1 MKSLILSRLWM
12 LIGIIILT
20 TGQAWAHTTGSTS
33 GSTTTQKVFTSIKE
47 LRDGA
52 NGKSLSDV
60 VIQFEATNP
69 ATVVAVMTKQD
80 PDIEDKKFINSFFI
94 VDNKSSDGYYYGLWV
109 SPNDIKDGYKLP
121 TDLAIGSKFTGAI
134 IGDYSEGTSGI
145 PYFGSIHKT
154 KNIDGTNYSTTFHID
169 NTGVASADGTKPADY
184 PFNEVKD
191 VYTIAN
197 NNPADGNTATA
208 SYGKYLN
215 TIIKVPGTIKKASD
229 NENNTEFYL
238 VQDEKTGTSKADMN
252 NRIYFNS
259 SQLEGI
265 NLDDYVGTSGTFEGI
280 LVKRNDSESKL
291 IVLKGDFFKV
301 NKIYLDEN
309 DAEGRVEYLA
319 SQGAFDGEVDVYVH
333 RTNLVNK
340 AGAWNTICLPFDLT
354 KEEFKN
360 AFGCEL
366 TALAKPTTT
375 SSETVQQWAGQVNEG
390 VLAFTK
396 LPDTGLTIKAG
407 VPYLMQASG
416 MQTACLTTIPGAENM
431 EPETLIGKESTYYT
445 HIGEKLI
452 SVVPPYEVKASYS
465 DNIVNGD
472 FYFRGLYG
480 RKKYTEDADGK
491 LTTTLI
497 ADNGSQKYQY
507 ISTAAGNYLKYLPS
521 GSSLQFNGMRAYF
534 YFPNWNAANNN
545 AAQAANN
552 NTNAKIHVAVM
563 AASTTGISNI
573 PAEEASKQA
582 EVYNLSGQR
591 VDASYKGIVV
601 RNGRKYLRK

>member
-1 MKSLILSRLWM
+1 MKRLNLSRLWM

-20 TGQAWAHTTGSTS
+20 TGQAWAQ
-33 GSTTTQKVFTSIKE
+33 TTQVFTSIKE
-47 LRDGA
+47 LRDA
-52 NGKSLSDV
+52 AVGKTLSDV
-60 VIQFEATNP
+60 VIKFDATNP
-69 ATVVAVMTKQD
+69 ATVVAVMTKHD
-80 PDIEDKKFINSFFI
+80 TDITDDEKFINSFFV
-94 VDNKSSDGYYYGLWV
+94 VDNSNYGLWV

-154 KNIDGTNYSTTFHID
+154 KNIDGTDYSTKFDIEHS
-169 NTGVASADGTKPADY
+169 GEASADGTKPAVY
-184 PFNEVKD
+184 PITSVTD
-191 VYTIAN
+191 VNTIAN
-197 NNPADGNTATA
+197 NNVKDITKS

-215 TIIKVPGTIKKASD
+215 TIIKVPGTIKKGTQG
-229 NENNTEFYL
+229 EYYL
-238 VQDEKTGTSKADMN
+238 VQTENTDWTDKK

-259 SQLEGI
+259 SQLDI

-280 LVKRNDSESKL
+280 LVKRNGTDSKL

-301 NKIYLDEN
+301 SKIYLDEN

-319 SQGAFDGEVDVYVH
+319 SQGALDGEVDVYVH
-333 RTNLVNK
+333 RTNLVNN

-354 KEEFKN
+354 KAQFKD

-366 TALAKPTTT
+366 TALAKPTTNDE
-375 SSETVQQWAGQVNEG
+375 SAQQWAGQVNEG

-396 LPDTGLTIKAG
+396 LADTDLTITAG

-416 MQTACLTTIPGAENM
+416 EQTCCTKTVRGSENM
-431 EPETLIGKESTYYT
+431 TPEELKTEDANYYASVGKKTIT
-445 HIGEKLI
+445 
-452 SVVPPYEVKASYS
+452 VNAPYEVMASYN

-480 RKKYTEDADGK
+480 RKKYTDGTDGK

-497 ADNGSQKYQY
+497 SDNGSQKYQY

-521 GSSLQFNGMRAYF
+521 GSTLQFNGMRAYF

-573 PAEEASKQA
+573 SAEEASKPA
-582 EVYNLSGQR
+582 EVYNLSGQC
-591 VDASYKGIVV
+591 VDCLLYTSDAADE
-601 RNGRKYLRK
+601 

>member
-1 MKSLILSRLWM
+1 MKRLILSRLWM
-12 LIGIIILT
+12 LIGIIIIT
-20 TGQAWAHTTGSTS
+20 TGQIVAQTPPTS
-33 GSTTTQKVFTSIKE
+33 QKVFTSIKE
-47 LRDGA
+47 LRDA
-52 NGKSLSDV
+52 AQTNSLKHDDV
-60 VIQFEATNP
+60 VVKFDDSNP
-69 ATVVAVMTKQD
+69 TTVVAVMKHAD
-80 PDIEDKKFINSFFI
+80 PDIKADKFVNSFFI
-94 VDNKSSDGYYYGLWV
+94 VNKGSDNNYYGLWV
-109 SPNDIKDGYKLP
+109 SPNGVYDKQLFSTWNLK
-121 TDLAIGSKFTGAI
+121 IGSKITGSI
-134 IGDYSEGTSGI
+134 IGDYRENESGM
-145 PYFGSIHKT
+145 PYFGSLVNSVKIGDVTYNTSLTVKR
-154 KNIDGTNYSTTFHID
+154 DGEANETTE
-169 NTGVASADGTKPADY
+169 ADY
-184 PFNEVKD
+184 PYTVVTD
-191 VYTIAN
+191 VNTIAKN
-197 NNPADGNTATA
+197 NAGGNTATA
-208 SYGKYLN
+208 SYGPYLN
-215 TIIKVPGTIKKASD
+215 TIIRVPGTIKKGT
-229 NENNTEFYL
+229 NNEFYL
-238 VQDEKTGTSKADMN
+238 VQNETTKTDNES

-259 SQLEGI
+259 SQLDGI

-280 LVKRNDSESKL
+280 LVKRNQSESKL

-309 DAEGRVEYLA
+309 DAEGRVEYLVQ
-319 SQGAFDGEVDVYVH
+319 QGALQDNVDVYVH
-333 RTNLVNK
+333 RTNLVNN

-354 KEEFKN
+354 KEDFKT

-375 SSETVQQWAGQVNEG
+375 SSETAQQWVGQVNNG

-396 LPDTGLTIKAG
+396 LPDTGLTIKSG

-431 EPETLIGKESTYYT
+431 EPEALMSKESTYYA

-452 SVVPPYEVKASYS
+452 SVVPPYEVKASYN

-480 RKKYTEDADGK
+480 RKKYIDGSA
-491 LTTTLI
+491 TTLI
-497 ADNGSQKYQY
+497 SDNGSQKYQY

-521 GSSLQFNGMRAYF
+521 GSTLQFNGMRAYF

-545 AAQAANN
+545 AAQPASNGA
-552 NTNAKIHVAVM
+552 NAKIHVAVM

-573 PAEEASKQA
+573 SSEEASKQA

>member
-20 TGQAWAHTTGSTS
+20 TGQAWAQTTGSTS
-33 GSTTTQKVFTSIKE
+33 GSTTTQKVFSSIKE

-69 ATVVAVMTKQD
+69 ATVVAVMIKHDT
-80 PDIEDKKFINSFFI
+80 DITDDDKFLNSFFI
-94 VDNKSSDGYYYGLWV
+94 VNKGSNDNYYGLWV

-121 TDLAIGSKFTGAI
+121 TNLAIGSKFTGAI
-134 IGDYSEGTSGI
+134 IGDYSEGTSKI

-154 KNIDGTNYSTTFHID
+154 KDIGGMNYSTTFDID

-184 PFNEVKD
+184 PFTEVKD

-197 NNPADGNTATA
+197 NSAGGNTATA
-208 SYGKYLN
+208 SYGPYLN
-215 TIIKVPGTIKKASD
+215 TIIQVPGTIKKGT
-229 NENNTEFYL
+229 NNEFYL
-238 VQDEKTGTSKADMN
+238 VQNETTKTTDES

-265 NLDDYVGTSGTFEGI
+265 NLEDYVGTSGTFEGI
-280 LVKRNDSESKL
+280 LVKRNKSESKL

-309 DAEGRVEYLA
+309 DAEGRVEYLVQ
-319 SQGAFDGEVDVYVH
+319 QGALQDKVDVYVH
-333 RTNLVNK
+333 RTKLVNN

-354 KEEFKN
+354 KEEFKT

-375 SSETVQQWAGQVNEG
+375 SSETVHQWAGQVSDKG

-396 LPDTGLTIKAG
+396 LPDTDLTIKAG

-416 MQTACLTTIPGAENM
+416 TQTACLKTIQGSENM
-431 EPETLIGKESTYYT
+431 EPETLMGQESTYYA

-452 SVVPPYEVKASYS
+452 SVVPPYEVKASYN

-472 FYFRGLYG
+472 FYYRGLYG
-480 RKKYTEDADGK
+480 RKKYIDGSA
-491 LTTTLI
+491 TTLI

-521 GSSLQFNGMRAYF
+521 GSPLQFNGMRAYF

-545 AAQAANN
+545 AAQAASKNN

>member
-20 TGQAWAHTTGSTS
+20 TGQAWAQTA
-33 GSTTTQKVFTSIKE
+33 TTQKVFTSIE
-47 LRDGA
+47 QIRDVA
-52 NGKSLSDV
+52 QSNNQKHQDV
-60 VIQFEATNP
+60 VIQFDATNP
-69 ATVVAVMTKQD
+69 AIVVAVMKHAD
-80 PDIEDKKFINSFFI
+80 PDIKDEKFINSFFI
-94 VDNKSSDGYYYGLWV
+94 VDNSNYGLWV
-109 SPNDIKDGYKLP
+109 SPYNIDKGFSLP
-121 TDLAIGSKFTGAI
+121 SDLAVGSKITGSI
-134 IGDYSEGTSGI
+134 IGDYNEGESGMV
-145 PYFGSIHKT
+145 YFGAIHKT
-154 KNIDGTNYSTTFHID
+154 KDIDGTTYKTSLTVDHS
-169 NTGVASADGTKPADY
+169 GEASADGTKPAVY
-184 PFNEVKD
+184 PFTEVKD

-197 NNPADGNTATA
+197 NNPTDGNTATA

-229 NENNTEFYL
+229 KNNNTEFYL
-238 VQDEKTGTSKADMN
+238 VQDENTGTSEADMN
-252 NRIYFNS
+252 KRIYFNS
-259 SQLEGI
+259 SQLDGI

-280 LVKRNDSESKL
+280 LVKRNKSESKL

-309 DAEGRVEYLA
+309 DEESRVQYLVQ
-319 SQGAFDGEVDVYVH
+319 QGALQDKVDVYVH
-333 RTNLVNK
+333 RTKLVNTD
-340 AGAWNTICLPFDLT
+340 AWNTICLPFDLT
-354 KEEFKN
+354 KGEFKT

-366 TALAKPTTT
+366 TALAKPAT
-375 SSETVQQWAGQVNEG
+375 SDETDHQWAGQVNDKG

-396 LPDTGLTIKAG
+396 LPDTELTIKAG

-416 MQTACLTTIPGAENM
+416 TQTACLKTIPGAENM
-431 EPETLIGKESTYYT
+431 EPETLMKQESTYYA

-472 FYFRGLYG
+472 FFFRGLYG

-497 ADNGSQKYQY
+497 SDNGSQKYQY

-521 GSSLQFNGMRAYF
+521 GSTLQFNGMRAYF
-534 YFPNWNAANNN
+534 YFPNWNAEYNNK
-545 AAQAANN
+545 AQPASKNN

-573 PAEEASKQA
+573 SAEEASKQA

>member
-12 LIGIIILT
+12 LISIIILT
-20 TGQAWAHTTGSTS
+20 TGQAWAETA
-33 GSTTTQKVFTSIKE
+33 TTTKVFTSIKE
-47 LRDGA
+47 LRDA
-52 NGKSLSDV
+52 AQTNSLKHDDV
-60 VIQFEATNP
+60 VVKFDDSNP
-69 ATVVAVMTKQD
+69 TTVVAVMKHAD
-80 PDIEDKKFINSFFI
+80 PDIKADKFVNSFFI
-94 VDNKSSDGYYYGLWV
+94 VNKGSDNNYYGLWV
-109 SPNDIKDGYKLP
+109 SPNGVYDKQLFSTWNLK
-121 TDLAIGSKFTGAI
+121 IGSKITGSI
-134 IGDYSEGTSGI
+134 IGDYRENESGM
-145 PYFGSIHKT
+145 PYFGSLVNSVKIGDVTYNTSLTVKR
-154 KNIDGTNYSTTFHID
+154 DGEANETTE
-169 NTGVASADGTKPADY
+169 ADY
-184 PFNEVKD
+184 PYTVVTD
-191 VYTIAN
+191 VNTIAKN
-197 NNPADGNTATA
+197 NAGGNTATA
-208 SYGKYLN
+208 SYGPYLN
-215 TIIKVPGTIKKASD
+215 TIIRVPGTIKKGT
-229 NENNTEFYL
+229 NNEFYL
-238 VQDEKTGTSKADMN
+238 VQNETTKTDNES

-259 SQLEGI
+259 SQLDCI

-280 LVKRNDSESKL
+280 LVKRNQSESKL

-319 SQGAFDGEVDVYVH
+319 SQGAFDDEVDVYVH
-333 RTNLVNK
+333 RTKLVNTD
-340 AGAWNTICLPFDLT
+340 AWNTICLPFDLT
-354 KEEFKN
+354 KEEFKA

-366 TALAKPTTT
+366 IALAKPAT
-375 SSETVQQWAGQVNEG
+375 SDETVHQWAGQVSDKG

-396 LPDTGLTIKAG
+396 LPDTDLTIKAG

-416 MQTACLTTIPGAENM
+416 TQTYCLTTIQGAENM
-431 EPETLIGKESTYYT
+431 EPETLMGQESTYYA

-452 SVVPPYEVKASYS
+452 SVVPPYEVKASYN

-480 RKKYTEDADGK
+480 RKKYTDGTDGK

-497 ADNGSQKYQY
+497 SDNGSQKYQY

-521 GSSLQFNGMRAYF
+521 GSTLQFNGMRAYF

-545 AAQAANN
+545 AAQPASNG
-552 NTNAKIHVAVM
+552 TNAKIHVAVM
-563 AASTTGISNI
+563 AASTTSISNI
-573 PAEEASKQA
+573 SAEEASKQA

>member
-20 TGQAWAHTTGSTS
+20 TGQAWAQTT
-33 GSTTTQKVFTSIKE
+33 GSTTTQKVFTSIE
-47 LRDGA
+47 QIRDVA
-52 NGKSLSDV
+52 QSNNQKHQDV
-60 VIQFEATNP
+60 VIQFDATNP
-69 ATVVAVMTKQD
+69 AIVVAVMKHAD
-80 PDIEDKKFINSFFI
+80 PDIKDEKFINSFFI
-94 VDNKSSDGYYYGLWV
+94 VDNSKYGLWV
-109 SPNDIKDGYKLP
+109 SPYNIDKGFSLP
-121 TDLAIGSKFTGAI
+121 SDLAVGSKITGSI
-134 IGDYSEGTSGI
+134 IGDYNEGESGMV
-145 PYFGSIHKT
+145 YFGAIHKT
-154 KNIDGTNYSTTFHID
+154 KDIDGTTYKTSLTVDHS
-169 NTGVASADGTKPADY
+169 GEASADGTKPADY
-184 PFNEVKD
+184 PFTEVKD

-197 NNPADGNTATA
+197 NNPDDGNTATA

-229 NENNTEFYL
+229 KNNNTEFYL
-238 VQDEKTGTSKADMN
+238 VQDENTGTSEADMN
-252 NRIYFNS
+252 KRIYFNS
-259 SQLEGI
+259 SQLDGI

-280 LVKRNDSESKL
+280 LVKRNKSESKL

-309 DAEGRVEYLA
+309 DAEGRVEYLVQ
-319 SQGAFDGEVDVYVH
+319 QGALQDNVDVYVH
-333 RTNLVNK
+333 RTNLVNN

-354 KEEFKN
+354 KEDFKT

-375 SSETVQQWAGQVNEG
+375 SSETAQQWVGQVNNG

-396 LPDTGLTIKAG
+396 LPDTDLTIKAG

-416 MQTACLTTIPGAENM
+416 MQTACLTTIQGSENM
-431 EPETLIGKESTYYT
+431 EPETLMSKESTYYA

-452 SVVPPYEVKASYS
+452 SVVPPYEVKASYN

-480 RKKYTEDADGK
+480 RKKYIDGSA
-491 LTTTLI
+491 TTLI
-497 ADNGSQKYQY
+497 SDNGSQKYQY

-521 GSSLQFNGMRAYF
+521 GSTLQFNGMRAYF
-534 YFPNWNAANNN
+534 YFPNWNKDQNN
-545 AAQAANN
+545 AAQTASN

>member
-1 MKSLILSRLWM
+1 M
-12 LIGIIILT
+12 LISIIILT
-20 TGQAWAHTTGSTS
+20 TGQAWAQKA
-33 GSTTTQKVFTSIKE
+33 TTTKVFTSIKD

-52 NGKSLSDV
+52 NGKTLSDV

-69 ATVVAVMTKQD
+69 ATVVAVMTKHD
-80 PDIEDKKFINSFFI
+80 PDIDDKKFINSFFI

-109 SPNDIKDGYKLP
+109 SPNDIKNGYKLP

-145 PYFGSIHKT
+145 PYFGSIHGT
-154 KNIDGTNYSTTFHID
+154 KNIDGTNYSTTFDID
-169 NTGVASADGTKPADY
+169 HSGEASADGTKPASY
-184 PFNEVKD
+184 PVTPVD
-191 VYTIAN
+191 VNTIA
-197 NNPADGNTATA
+197 A
-208 SYGKYLN
+208 SYGPYLN
-215 TIIKVPGTIKKASD
+215 TIIQVPGTIKKGTQG
-229 NENNTEFYL
+229 EYYL
-238 VQDEKTGTSKADMN
+238 VKDETTDWQDTT

-259 SQLEGI
+259 SQLDI
-265 NLDDYVGTSGTFEGI
+265 NLDDYVGTSGIFEGI
-280 LVKRNDSESKL
+280 LIKRTDSGSKL

-309 DAEGRVEYLA
+309 DAEGRVEYLVQ
-319 SQGAFDGEVDVYVH
+319 QGALKDKVDVYVH

-354 KEEFKN
+354 KDEFQT
-360 AFGCEL
+360 AFGCTL

-375 SSETVQQWAGQVNEG
+375 SSETAQQWAGKVNDKG

-396 LPDTGLTIKAG
+396 LVDTKLTIKAG

-416 MQTACLTTIPGAENM
+416 TQTACLKTIPGAENM
-431 EPETLIGKESTYYT
+431 EPETLKKQESTYYA

-452 SVVPPYEVKASYS
+452 SVVPPYEVKASYN

-480 RKKYTEDADGK
+480 RKKYTDGTDGK
-491 LTTTLI
+491 LTTTPI
-497 ADNGSQKYQY
+497 SDNGSQKYQY

-521 GSSLQFNGMRAYF
+521 GSTLQFNGMRAYF
-534 YFPNWNAANNN
+534 YFPNWNAENNN
-545 AAQAANN
+545 KAQAASQNN
-552 NTNAKIHVAVM
+552 NTNAKIHVGVM

-573 PAEEASKQA
+573 SAEEASKQA
-582 EVYNLSGQR
+582 EVYNLSGQC

>member
-1 MKSLILSRLWM
+1 MKRLILSRLWM
-12 LIGIIILT
+12 LISIIILT

-47 LRDGA
+47 LRDA
-52 NGKSLSDV
+52 AQTNGLKHDDV
-60 VIQFEATNP
+60 VVKFDDSNP
-69 ATVVAVMTKQD
+69 TTVVAVMKHAD
-80 PDIEDKKFINSFFI
+80 PDIKDDKFVNSFFI
-94 VDNKSSDGYYYGLWV
+94 VNKGSDNNDYGLWV
-109 SPNDIKDGYKLP
+109 SPNGVYDEQLFSTWNLK
-121 TDLAIGSKFTGAI
+121 IGSQITGYI
-134 IGDYSEGTSGI
+134 IGDYRENESGM
-145 PYFGSIHKT
+145 PYFGSLVNSVKIGDVT
-154 KNIDGTNYSTTFHID
+154 YNTSLTVNRKNEANETTEAVYPYTEVAD
-169 NTGVASADGTKPADY
+169 VNTVSS
-184 PFNEVKD
+184 
-191 VYTIAN
+191 
-197 NNPADGNTATA
+197 

-215 TIIKVPGTIKKASD
+215 TIIKVPGTIKKGT
-229 NENNTEFYL
+229 NNEFYL
-238 VQDEKTGTSKADMN
+238 VKNETTKTTDES

-280 LVKRNDSESKL
+280 LVKRKKSESKL

-354 KEEFKN
+354 KEEFNN

-416 MQTACLTTIPGAENM
+416 TQKYCLATIQGAESM
-431 EPETLIGKESTYYT
+431 EPETLIGKESTYYA

-452 SVVPPYEVKASYS
+452 TVVPPYEVKASYS

-491 LTTTLI
+491 LTTTPI
-497 ADNGSQKYQY
+497 SDNGSQKYQY

-521 GSSLQFNGMRAYF
+521 GSTLQFNGMRAYF
-534 YFPNWNAANNN
+534 YFPNWNAENNN
-545 AAQAANN
+545 AAQAASNG
-552 NTNAKIHVAVM
+552 TNAKIHVAVM

-573 PAEEASKQA
+573 SAEEASKQA

>member
-1 MKSLILSRLWM
+1 M

-47 LRDGA
+47 LRDA
-52 NGKSLSDV
+52 AQTNGLKHDDV
-60 VIQFEATNP
+60 VVKFDDSNP
-69 ATVVAVMTKQD
+69 TTVVAVMKHAD
-80 PDIEDKKFINSFFI
+80 PDIKDDKFVNSFFI
-94 VDNKSSDGYYYGLWV
+94 VNKGSDNNDYGLWV
-109 SPNDIKDGYKLP
+109 SPNGVYDEQLFSTWNLK
-121 TDLAIGSKFTGAI
+121 IGSQITGYI
-134 IGDYSEGTSGI
+134 IGDYRENESGM
-145 PYFGSIHKT
+145 PYFGSLVNSVKIGDVT
-154 KNIDGTNYSTTFHID
+154 YNTSLTVNRKNEANETTEAVYPYTEVAD
-169 NTGVASADGTKPADY
+169 VNTVSS
-184 PFNEVKD
+184 
-191 VYTIAN
+191 
-197 NNPADGNTATA
+197 

-215 TIIKVPGTIKKASD
+215 TIIKVPGTIKKGT
-229 NENNTEFYL
+229 NNEFYL
-238 VQDEKTGTSKADMN
+238 VKNETTKTTDES

-280 LVKRNDSESKL
+280 LVKRKKSESKL

-354 KEEFKN
+354 KEEFNN

-396 LPDTGLTIKAG
+396 LPNTELTIKAG

-416 MQTACLTTIPGAENM
+416 TQTACLTTIQGSENM
-431 EPETLIGKESTYYT
+431 EPETLMGQESTYYA

-521 GSSLQFNGMRAYF
+521 GSPLQFNGMRAYF

-545 AAQAANN
+545 AAQAASKNN

-573 PAEEASKQA
+573 SAAEASKQA

>member
-1 MKSLILSRLWM
+1 MKRLILSRLWM

-20 TGQAWAHTTGSTS
+20 TGQAWAQ
-33 GSTTTQKVFTSIKE
+33 TTQVFTSIKE
-47 LRDGA
+47 LRDA
-52 NGKSLSDV
+52 AAGKTLSDV
-60 VIQFEATNP
+60 VIKFDATNP
-69 ATVVAVMTKQD
+69 ATVVAVMTKHD
-80 PDIEDKKFINSFFI
+80 TDITDDEKFINSFFV
-94 VDNKSSDGYYYGLWV
+94 VDNSNYGLWV

-154 KNIDGTNYSTTFHID
+154 KNIDGTDYSTKFDIEHS
-169 NTGVASADGTKPADY
+169 GEASADGTKPAVY
-184 PFNEVKD
+184 PITSVTD
-191 VYTIAN
+191 VNTIAN
-197 NNPADGNTATA
+197 NNVKDITKS

-215 TIIKVPGTIKKASD
+215 TIIKVPGTIKKGTQG
-229 NENNTEFYL
+229 EYYL
-238 VQDEKTGTSKADMN
+238 VQTENTYWTDKK

-259 SQLEGI
+259 SQLDI

-280 LVKRNDSESKL
+280 LVKRNGTDSKL

-301 NKIYLDEN
+301 SKIYLDEN
-309 DAEGRVEYLA
+309 DEEGRVEYLA
-319 SQGAFDGEVDVYVH
+319 SQGAFQDKVDVYVH

-340 AGAWNTICLPFDLT
+340 VGAWNTICLPFDLT
-354 KEEFKN
+354 KAQFKD

-366 TALAKPTTT
+366 TALAKPTTNDE
-375 SSETVQQWAGQVNEG
+375 SAQQWAGQVNEG

-396 LPDTGLTIKAG
+396 LADTDLTITAG

-416 MQTACLTTIPGAENM
+416 EQTCCTKTVRGSENM
-431 EPETLIGKESTYYT
+431 TPEELKTEDANYYASVGKKTIT
-445 HIGEKLI
+445 
-452 SVVPPYEVKASYS
+452 VNAPYEVKASYS
-465 DNIVNGD
+465 DNIVNGE

-491 LTTTLI
+491 LTTTSI

-521 GSSLQFNGMRAYF
+521 GSPLQFNGMRAYF

-545 AAQAANN
+545 AAQPASNG
-552 NTNAKIHVAVM
+552 TNAKIHVAVM

-573 PAEEASKQA
+573 SAEEASKQA

>member
-20 TGQAWAHTTGSTS
+20 TGQAWAQTA
-33 GSTTTQKVFTSIKE
+33 TTQKVFTSIKE
-47 LRDGA
+47 LRDA
-52 NGKSLSDV
+52 AQTNGLKHDDV
-60 VIQFEATNP
+60 VVKFDDSNP
-69 ATVVAVMTKQD
+69 TTVVAVMKHAD
-80 PDIEDKKFINSFFI
+80 PDIKADKFVNSFFI
-94 VDNKSSDGYYYGLWV
+94 VNKGSDNNYYGLWV
-109 SPNDIKDGYKLP
+109 SPNGVYDKQLFSTWNLK
-121 TDLAIGSKFTGAI
+121 IGSKITGSI
-134 IGDYSEGTSGI
+134 IGDYRENESGM
-145 PYFGSIHKT
+145 PYFGSLVNSVKIGDVT
-154 KNIDGTNYSTTFHID
+154 YNTSLTVNRDDEANETTEA
-169 NTGVASADGTKPADY
+169 VY
-184 PFNEVKD
+184 PYTVVKD
-191 VYTIAN
+191 V
-197 NNPADGNTATA
+197 NTVSS
-208 SYGKYLN
+208 SYGPYLN
-215 TIIKVPGTIKKASD
+215 TIIRVPGTIKKGT
-229 NENNTEFYL
+229 NNEFYL
-238 VQDEKTGTSKADMN
+238 VQNETTKTTDES

-259 SQLEGI
+259 SQLDGI

-280 LVKRNDSESKL
+280 LVKRIDSESKL

-309 DAEGRVEYLA
+309 DAEGRVEYLVQ
-319 SQGAFDGEVDVYVH
+319 QGALDGEVDVYVH
-333 RTNLVNK
+333 RTKLVNN

-354 KEEFKN
+354 KEEFKT

-366 TALAKPTTT
+366 TALAKPAT
-375 SSETVQQWAGQVNEG
+375 SDETAQQWAGQVSDKG

-396 LPDTGLTIKAG
+396 LPDTELAIKAG

-416 MQTACLTTIPGAENM
+416 TQTACLTTIQGSENM
-431 EPETLIGKESTYYT
+431 EPETLMGQESTYYA

-452 SVVPPYEVKASYS
+452 TVVPPYEVKASYS

-497 ADNGSQKYQY
+497 SDNGSQKYQY
-507 ISTAAGNYLKYLPS
+507 ISTAAGSYLKYLPS
-521 GSSLQFNGMRAYF
+521 GSTLQFNGMRAYF

-545 AAQAANN
+545 AAQPASNG
-552 NTNAKIHVAVM
+552 TNAKIHVAVM

-573 PAEEASKQA
+573 SAEEAFKQA
-582 EVYNLSGQR
+582 GVYNLSGQR

>member
-12 LIGIIILT
+12 LISIIILT
-20 TGQAWAHTTGSTS
+20 TGQAWALTT

-52 NGKSLSDV
+52 QTISGKTLADV
-60 VIQFEATNP
+60 VIQFNE
-69 ATVVAVMTKQD
+69 ATVVAVMKNGDEKIKPTK
-80 PDIEDKKFINSFFI
+80 FVNSFFV
-94 VDNKSSDGYYYGLWV
+94 VDNSNYGLWI
-109 SPNDIKDGYKLP
+109 SPNDEKGKNLFP
-121 TDLAIGSKFTGAI
+121 EWNLAIGSKITGSI
-134 IGDYSEGTSGI
+134 IGDYNAGEKGM
-145 PYFGSIHKT
+145 PYFGSLL
-154 KNIDGTNYSTTFHID
+154 NSVAIDGTSYQTTLTINRD
-169 NTGVASADGTKPADY
+169 GEASGTKKAVY
-184 PFNEVKD
+184 PCTKVDD
-191 VYTIAN
+191 VNTIAKN
-197 NNPADGNTATA
+197 NDADGNTVNA
-208 SYGKYLN
+208 SYGPYLN
-215 TIIKVPGTIKKASD
+215 TIIQVPGTIKKGTQC
-229 NENNTEFYL
+229 EYYL
-238 VQDEKTGTSKADMN
+238 VQDENTGTGTDYKDK
-252 NRIYFNS
+252 RIYFS
-259 SQLEGI
+259 CSQLPNI
-265 NLDDYVGTSGTFEGI
+265 NIDDYVGTSGTFEGI
-280 LVKRNDSESKL
+280 LIKRNDSESKL

-309 DAEGRVEYLA
+309 DAEGRVEYLVQ
-319 SQGAFDGEVDVYVH
+319 QGALKDKVDVYVH

-354 KEEFKN
+354 KDEFQT
-360 AFGCEL
+360 AFGCTL

-375 SSETVQQWAGQVNEG
+375 SSETAQQWAGQVNDKG

-396 LPDTGLTIKAG
+396 LADTKLTIKAG

-416 MQTACLTTIPGAENM
+416 TQTYCLTTIQGAENM
-431 EPETLIGKESTYYT
+431 EPETLMKQESTYYA

-452 SVVPPYEVKASYS
+452 SVVPPYEVKASYN

-480 RKKYTEDADGK
+480 RKKYTDGTDGK
-491 LTTTLI
+491 LTTTPI
-497 ADNGSQKYQY
+497 SDNGSQKYQY

-521 GSSLQFNGMRAYF
+521 GSELQFNGMRAYF
-534 YFPNWNAANNN
+534 YFPNWNAENNN
-545 AAQAANN
+545 KAQAASKNN

-573 PAEEASKQA
+573 SAEKASKQA

>member
-1 MKSLILSRLWM
+1 MKRLILSRLWM
-12 LIGIIILT
+12 LISIIILT
-20 TGQAWAHTTGSTS
+20 TGQIVAQPPPTS
-33 GSTTTQKVFTSIKE
+33 QKVFTSIKE
-47 LRDGA
+47 LRDA
-52 NGKSLSDV
+52 AQTNSLKHDDV
-60 VIQFEATNP
+60 VVKFDDSNP
-69 ATVVAVMTKQD
+69 TTVVAVMKHAD
-80 PDIEDKKFINSFFI
+80 PDIKADKFVNSFFI
-94 VDNKSSDGYYYGLWV
+94 VNKGSDNNYYGLWV
-109 SPNDIKDGYKLP
+109 SPNGVYDKQLFSTWNLK
-121 TDLAIGSKFTGAI
+121 IGSKITGSI
-134 IGDYSEGTSGI
+134 IGDYRENESGM
-145 PYFGSIHKT
+145 PYFGSLVNSVKIGDVTYNTSLTVKR
-154 KNIDGTNYSTTFHID
+154 DGEANETTE
-169 NTGVASADGTKPADY
+169 ADY
-184 PFNEVKD
+184 PYTVVTD
-191 VYTIAN
+191 VNTIAKN
-197 NNPADGNTATA
+197 NAGGNTATA
-208 SYGKYLN
+208 SYGPYLN
-215 TIIKVPGTIKKASD
+215 TIIRVPGTIKKGT
-229 NENNTEFYL
+229 NNEFYL
-238 VQDEKTGTSKADMN
+238 VQNETTKTDNES

-259 SQLEGI
+259 SQLDGI

-280 LVKRNDSESKL
+280 LVKRNQSESKL

-319 SQGAFDGEVDVYVH
+319 SQGAFDDEVDVYVH
-333 RTNLVNK
+333 RTKLVNTD
-340 AGAWNTICLPFDLT
+340 AWNTICLPFDLT
-354 KEEFKN
+354 KEEFKA

-366 TALAKPTTT
+366 IALAKPAT
-375 SSETVQQWAGQVNEG
+375 SDETVHQWAGQVSDKG

-396 LPDTGLTIKAG
+396 LPDTDLTIKAG

-416 MQTACLTTIPGAENM
+416 TQTYCLTTIQGAENM
-431 EPETLIGKESTYYT
+431 EPETLMGQESTYYA

-452 SVVPPYEVKASYS
+452 SVVPPYEVKASYN

-480 RKKYTEDADGK
+480 RKKYTDGTDGK

-497 ADNGSQKYQY
+497 SDNGSQKYQY

-521 GSSLQFNGMRAYF
+521 GSTLQFNGMRAYF

-545 AAQAANN
+545 AAQPASNG
-552 NTNAKIHVAVM
+552 TNAKIHVAVM

-573 PAEEASKQA
+573 SAEEASKQA

>member
-12 LIGIIILT
+12 LIGFIILT
-20 TGQAWAHTTGSTS
+20 TGQAWAQTAGP
-33 GSTTTQKVFTSIKE
+33 TTTQKVFNSIQE
-47 LRDGA
+47 LRDVA
-52 NGKSLSDV
+52 QSNNQKHDDV
-60 VIQFEATNP
+60 VIRFDATNP
-69 ATVVAVMTKQD
+69 ATVVAVMKHAD
-80 PDIEDKKFINSFFI
+80 KDIKGEKFINSFFI
-94 VDNKSSDGYYYGLWV
+94 VDNSNYGLWV
-109 SPNDIKDGYKLP
+109 SPYNIDKVSLLP
-121 TDLAIGSKFTGAI
+121 SDLAVGSKITGSIVGDYNEGESGMVYFGAI
-134 IGDYSEGTSGI
+134 HE
-145 PYFGSIHKT
+145 K
-154 KNIDGTNYSTTFHID
+154 KEIDGTTYTTSLIVYHS
-169 NTGVASADGTKPADY
+169 GEASADGKKPAVY
-184 PFNEVKD
+184 PITEVKD
-191 VYTIAN
+191 VNTIAN
-197 NNPADGNTATA
+197 NNSSKGDIVAS

-215 TIIKVPGTIKKASD
+215 TIIKVPGTIKKSG
-229 NENNTEFYL
+229 NEYYL
-238 VQDEKTGTSKADMN
+238 VQNEQTKTSDEK

-280 LVKRNDSESKL
+280 LVKRNNSESKL

-309 DAEGRVEYLA
+309 DAEGRVEYLVQ
-319 SQGAFDGEVDVYVH
+319 QGALQDKVDVYVH

-354 KEEFKN
+354 KDEFYK

-366 TALAKPTTT
+366 IALAKPTTT
-375 SSETVQQWAGQVNEG
+375 NEETVRQWAGQVSDKG

-396 LPDTGLTIKAG
+396 LPDTELTIKAG
-407 VPYLMQASG
+407 VPYLMKASG
-416 MQTACLTTIPGAENM
+416 KQTACLTTIPGAENM
-431 EPETLIGKESTYYT
+431 EPETLKEQVSTYYA

-452 SVVPPYEVKASYS
+452 TVVPPYEVKASYN
-465 DNIVNGD
+465 DNIVNGV

-480 RKKYTEDADGK
+480 RKKYTEGVDGK
-491 LTTTLI
+491 LTTTHI
-497 ADNGSQKYQY
+497 SDNGSQKYQY

-521 GSSLQFNGMRAYF
+521 GSTLQFNGMRAYF
-534 YFPNWNAANNN
+534 YFPNWIAENNN
-545 AAQAANN
+545 AAQAASKNN

-573 PAEEASKQA
+573 SAEEASKQA

>member
-1 MKSLILSRLWM
+1 MKRLILSRLWM

-20 TGQAWAHTTGSTS
+20 TGQAWAQTA
-33 GSTTTQKVFTSIKE
+33 TTQKVFTSIKE

-52 NGKSLSDV
+52 NGNSLSDV
-60 VIQFEATNP
+60 VIKFEATNP
-69 ATVVAVMTKQD
+69 ATVVAVMTKHD

-154 KNIDGTNYSTTFHID
+154 KNVDGTNYSTTFHID
-169 NTGVASADGTKPADY
+169 NPGVASADGTKPADY

-229 NENNTEFYL
+229 NKNNTEFYL

-366 TALAKPTTT
+366 TALAKPAT
-375 SSETVQQWAGQVNEG
+375 SDETVHQWTGQVSDKG

-396 LPDTGLTIKAG
+396 LPDTDLTIKAG

-416 MQTACLTTIPGAENM
+416 MQTACLTTIQGSENM
-431 EPETLIGKESTYYT
+431 EPETLMKQELTYYA
-445 HIGEKLI
+445 
-452 SVVPPYEVKASYS
+452 SVGKKTITVKSPYEVKASYN

-472 FYFRGLYG
+472 FYYRGLYG

-507 ISTAAGNYLKYLPS
+507 ISTAAGNYLKYLPKNS
-521 GSSLQFNGMRAYF
+521 TLQFNGMRAYF

-545 AAQAANN
+545 AAQAASKNN

-573 PAEEASKQA
+573 SAEEASKPA

>member
-1 MKSLILSRLWM
+1 MKRLILSRLWM

-47 LRDGA
+47 LRDA
-52 NGKSLSDV
+52 AQTNGLKHDDV
-60 VIQFEATNP
+60 VVKFDDSNP
-69 ATVVAVMTKQD
+69 TTVVAVMKHAD
-80 PDIEDKKFINSFFI
+80 PDIKDDKFVNSFFI
-94 VDNKSSDGYYYGLWV
+94 VNKGSDNNFYGLWV
-109 SPNDIKDGYKLP
+109 SPNGVYDKQLFSTWNLK
-121 TDLAIGSKFTGAI
+121 IGSKITGSI
-134 IGDYSEGTSGI
+134 IGDYRENESGM
-145 PYFGSIHKT
+145 PYFGSLVNSVKIGDVT
-154 KNIDGTNYSTTFHID
+154 YNTSLTVNRDDEANETTEA
-169 NTGVASADGTKPADY
+169 VY
-184 PFNEVKD
+184 PYTVVKD
-191 VYTIAN
+191 V
-197 NNPADGNTATA
+197 NTVSS
-208 SYGKYLN
+208 SYGPYLN
-215 TIIKVPGTIKKASD
+215 TIIRVPGTIKKGT
-229 NENNTEFYL
+229 NNEFYL
-238 VQDEKTGTSKADMN
+238 VQKETTSTTDSQ

-259 SQLEGI
+259 SQLDGI

-280 LVKRNDSESKL
+280 LVKRKDSESKL

-309 DAEGRVEYLA
+309 DAEGRVEYLVQ
-319 SQGAFDGEVDVYVH
+319 QGALQDKVDVYVH

-340 AGAWNTICLPFDLT
+340 VGAWNTICLPFDLT
-354 KEEFKN
+354 KEDFKT

-375 SSETVQQWAGQVNEG
+375 SSETAQQLVGQINNG

-396 LPDTGLTIKAG
+396 LTDLTIKAG

-416 MQTACLTTIPGAENM
+416 TQTACLKTIPGAENM
-431 EPETLIGKESTYYT
+431 EPETLMGEESTYYA

-452 SVVPPYEVKASYS
+452 SVVPPYEVKASYN
-465 DNIVNGD
+465 DNIVNGE

-480 RKKYTEDADGK
+480 RKKYTDGTDGK
-491 LTTTLI
+491 LTTTPI
-497 ADNGSQKYQY
+497 SDNGSQKYQY
-507 ISTAAGNYLKYLPS
+507 ISTAAGNYLKYLPDNS
-521 GSSLQFNGMRAYF
+521 TLQFNGMRAYF
-534 YFPNWNAANNN
+534 YFPNWNAENNN
-545 AAQAANN
+545 KAQPASKNN

-573 PAEEASKQA
+573 SAEEASKQA

>member
-1 MKSLILSRLWM
+1 MKRLNLSRLWM

-20 TGQAWAHTTGSTS
+20 TGQAWAQ
-33 GSTTTQKVFTSIKE
+33 TTQVFTSIKE
-47 LRDGA
+47 LRDA
-52 NGKSLSDV
+52 AAGKTLSDV
-60 VIQFEATNP
+60 VIKFDATNP
-69 ATVVAVMTKQD
+69 ATVVAVMTKHD
-80 PDIEDKKFINSFFI
+80 TDITDDEKFINSFFV
-94 VDNKSSDGYYYGLWV
+94 VDNSNYGLWV

-154 KNIDGTNYSTTFHID
+154 KNIDGTDYSTKFDIEHS
-169 NTGVASADGTKPADY
+169 GEASADGTKPAVY
-184 PFNEVKD
+184 PITSVTD
-191 VYTIAN
+191 VNTIAN
-197 NNPADGNTATA
+197 NNVKDITKS

-215 TIIKVPGTIKKASD
+215 TIIKVPGTIKKGTQG
-229 NENNTEFYL
+229 EYYL
-238 VQDEKTGTSKADMN
+238 VQTENTNWTDKK

-259 SQLEGI
+259 SQLDI

-280 LVKRNDSESKL
+280 LVKRNGTDSKL

-301 NKIYLDEN
+301 SKIYLDEN
-309 DAEGRVEYLA
+309 DEEGRVEYLA
-319 SQGAFDGEVDVYVH
+319 SQGAFQDKVDVYVH

-340 AGAWNTICLPFDLT
+340 VGAWNTICLPFDLT
-354 KEEFKN
+354 KAQFKD

-366 TALAKPTTT
+366 TALAKPTTNDE
-375 SSETVQQWAGQVNEG
+375 SARQWAGQVNEG

-396 LPDTGLTIKAG
+396 LADTDLTITAG

-416 MQTACLTTIPGAENM
+416 EQTCCTKTVRGSENM
-431 EPETLIGKESTYYT
+431 TPEELKTEDANYYASVGKKTIT
-445 HIGEKLI
+445 
-452 SVVPPYEVKASYS
+452 VNAPYEVKASYS
-465 DNIVNGD
+465 DNIVNGE

-480 RKKYTEDADGK
+480 RKKYVDGSTE
-491 LTTTLI
+491 TLI
-497 ADNGSQKYQY
+497 ADGGSQKYQY

-521 GSSLQFNGMRAYF
+521 GSTLQFNGMRAYF
-534 YFPNWNAANNN
+534 YFPNWSAENNN
-545 AAQAANN
+545 AAQAASQNN

-573 PAEEASKQA
+573 SAEEASKQA

>member
-1 MKSLILSRLWM
+1 MKRLVLSRLWM
-12 LIGIIILT
+12 LISIIILT
-20 TGQAWAHTTGSTS
+20 TGQAWAQTA
-33 GSTTTQKVFTSIKE
+33 TTQKVFTSIE
-47 LRDGA
+47 QIRDVA
-52 NGKSLSDV
+52 QSNNQKHQDV
-60 VIQFEATNP
+60 VIQFDATNP
-69 ATVVAVMTKQD
+69 AIVVAVMKHAD
-80 PDIEDKKFINSFFI
+80 PDIKDEKFINSFFI
-94 VDNKSSDGYYYGLWV
+94 VDNSNYGLWV
-109 SPNDIKDGYKLP
+109 SPYNIDKGFSLP
-121 TDLAIGSKFTGAI
+121 SDLAVGSKITGSI
-134 IGDYSEGTSGI
+134 IGDYNEGESGMV
-145 PYFGSIHKT
+145 YFGAIHKT
-154 KNIDGTNYSTTFHID
+154 KDIDGTTYKTSLTVDHS
-169 NTGVASADGTKPADY
+169 GEASADGTKPADY
-184 PFNEVKD
+184 PFTEVKD

-229 NENNTEFYL
+229 KNNNTEFYL
-238 VQDEKTGTSKADMN
+238 VQDENTGTSEADMN
-252 NRIYFNS
+252 KRIYFNS
-259 SQLEGI
+259 SQLDGI

-280 LVKRNDSESKL
+280 LVKRNKSESKL

-301 NKIYLDEN
+301 NTIYLDEN

-333 RTNLVNK
+333 RTNLVNN

-354 KEEFKN
+354 KEDFKT

-366 TALAKPTTT
+366 TALAKPTT
-375 SSETVQQWAGQVNEG
+375 SDETAQQWAGQVSDKG

-396 LPDTGLTIKAG
+396 LADTELTIKAG

-416 MQTACLTTIPGAENM
+416 TQTKCLNTFKGSEDMTPDV
-431 EPETLIGKESTYYT
+431 LIGKETTYYAPVGKKT
-445 HIGEKLI
+445 ITVK
-452 SVVPPYEVKASYS
+452 SPYEVKASYN
-465 DNIVNGD
+465 DDIVNGD

-480 RKKYTEDADGK
+480 RKKYTDGTDGK

-497 ADNGSQKYQY
+497 SDNGSQKYQY
-507 ISTAAGNYLKYLPS
+507 ISTTAGNYLKYLPS
-521 GSSLQFNGMRAYF
+521 GSTLQFNGMRAYF

-545 AAQAANN
+545 AAQPASNG
-552 NTNAKIHVAVM
+552 TNAKIHVAVM

-573 PAEEASKQA
+573 SAEEASKQA

>member
-12 LIGIIILT
+12 LIGFIILT
-20 TGQAWAHTTGSTS
+20 TGQAWAQTAGP
-33 GSTTTQKVFTSIKE
+33 TTTQEVFTSIKE

-52 NGKSLSDV
+52 KGKSLNDV

-69 ATVVAVMTKQD
+69 AIVVAVMTKHD
-80 PDIEDKKFINSFFI
+80 TDITDDDKFLNSFFI
-94 VDNKSSDGYYYGLWV
+94 VNKGSDDNYYGLWV
-109 SPNDIKDGYKLP
+109 SPNDIKEGYKLP
-121 TDLAIGSKFTGAI
+121 TNLAIGSKFTGAI

-145 PYFGSIHKT
+145 PYFGSIHKEM
-154 KNIDGTNYSTTFHID
+154 NIGGTNYSTTFDID
-169 NTGVASADGTKPADY
+169 NTGVASADGKKPAVY
-184 PFNEVKD
+184 PITEVKD
-191 VYTIAN
+191 VNTIAN
-197 NNPADGNTATA
+197 NNSSKGDIVAS

-215 TIIKVPGTIKKASD
+215 TIIRVPGTIKKGT
-229 NENNTEFYL
+229 NNEFYL
-238 VQDEKTGTSKADMN
+238 VQKETTSTTDSQ
-252 NRIYFNS
+252 NRIFFNS
-259 SQLEGI
+259 SQLDGI

-280 LVKRNDSESKL
+280 LVKRNKSESKL

-309 DAEGRVEYLA
+309 DAEGRVEYLVQ
-319 SQGAFDGEVDVYVH
+319 QGALDGEVDVYVH
-333 RTNLVNK
+333 RTKLVNN

-354 KEEFKN
+354 KEEFKT

-366 TALAKPTTT
+366 TALAKPAT
-375 SSETVQQWAGQVNEG
+375 SDETAQQWAGQVSDKG

-396 LPDTGLTIKAG
+396 QADTELAIKAG

-416 MQTACLTTIPGAENM
+416 TQTYCLTTIQGAENM
-431 EPETLIGKESTYYT
+431 EPETLMGQESTYYA

-472 FYFRGLYG
+472 FYYRGLYG

-497 ADNGSQKYQY
+497 SDNGSQKYQY

-521 GSSLQFNGMRAYF
+521 GSTLQFNGMRAYF

-545 AAQAANN
+545 AAQPASNG
-552 NTNAKIHVAVM
+552 TNAKIHVAVM

-573 PAEEASKQA
+573 SAEEVSKQA

>member
-1 MKSLILSRLWM
+1 MRDAAQTNSLK
-12 LIGIIILT
+12 
-20 TGQAWAHTTGSTS
+20 H
-33 GSTTTQKVFTSIKE
+33 
-47 LRDGA
+47 D
-52 NGKSLSDV
+52 DV
-60 VIQFEATNP
+60 VVKFDDSNP
-69 ATVVAVMTKQD
+69 TTVVAVMKHAD
-80 PDIEDKKFINSFFI
+80 PDIKADKFVNSFFI
-94 VDNKSSDGYYYGLWV
+94 VNKGSDNNYYGLWV
-109 SPNDIKDGYKLP
+109 SPNGVYDKQLFSTWNLK
-121 TDLAIGSKFTGAI
+121 IGSKITGSI
-134 IGDYSEGTSGI
+134 IGDYRENESGM
-145 PYFGSIHKT
+145 PYFGSLVNSVKIGDVTYNTSLTVKR
-154 KNIDGTNYSTTFHID
+154 KNEANETTEAVYPYTEVAD
-169 NTGVASADGTKPADY
+169 VNTVSS
-184 PFNEVKD
+184 
-191 VYTIAN
+191 
-197 NNPADGNTATA
+197 

-215 TIIKVPGTIKKASD
+215 TIIKVPGTIKKGT
-229 NENNTEFYL
+229 NNEFYL
-238 VQDEKTGTSKADMN
+238 VKNETTKTTDES

-280 LVKRNDSESKL
+280 LVKRKKSESKL

-354 KEEFKN
+354 KEEFNN

-416 MQTACLTTIPGAENM
+416 TQKYCLATIQGAESM
-431 EPETLIGKESTYYT
+431 EPETLIGKESTYYA

-452 SVVPPYEVKASYS
+452 TVVPPYEVKASYS

-491 LTTTLI
+491 LTTTPI
-497 ADNGSQKYQY
+497 SDNGSQKYQY

-534 YFPNWNAANNN
+534 YFPNWSAENNN
-545 AAQAANN
+545 AAQAASKNN

-573 PAEEASKQA
+573 SAAEASKQA

>member
-47 LRDGA
+47 LRDA
-52 NGKSLSDV
+52 AQTNGLKHDDV
-60 VIQFEATNP
+60 VVKFDDSNP
-69 ATVVAVMTKQD
+69 TTVVAVMKHAD
-80 PDIEDKKFINSFFI
+80 PDIKDDKFVNSFFI
-94 VDNKSSDGYYYGLWV
+94 VNKGSDNNDYGLWV
-109 SPNDIKDGYKLP
+109 SPNGVYDEQLFSTWNLK
-121 TDLAIGSKFTGAI
+121 IGSQITGYI
-134 IGDYSEGTSGI
+134 IGDYRENESGM
-145 PYFGSIHKT
+145 PYFGSLVNSVKIGDVT
-154 KNIDGTNYSTTFHID
+154 YNTSLTVNRKNEANETTEAVYPYTEVAD
-169 NTGVASADGTKPADY
+169 VNTVSS
-184 PFNEVKD
+184 
-191 VYTIAN
+191 
-197 NNPADGNTATA
+197 

-215 TIIKVPGTIKKASD
+215 TIIKVPGTIKKGT
-229 NENNTEFYL
+229 NNEFYL
-238 VQDEKTGTSKADMN
+238 VKNETTKTTDES

-280 LVKRNDSESKL
+280 LVKRKKSESKL

-354 KEEFKN
+354 KEEFNN

-416 MQTACLTTIPGAENM
+416 TQKYCLATIQGAESM
-431 EPETLIGKESTYYT
+431 EPETLIGKESTYYA

-452 SVVPPYEVKASYS
+452 TVVPPYEVKASYS

-491 LTTTLI
+491 LTTTPI
-497 ADNGSQKYQY
+497 SDNGSQKYQY

-521 GSSLQFNGMRAYF
+521 GSTLQFNGMRAYF
-534 YFPNWNAANNN
+534 YFPNWSAENNN
-545 AAQAANN
+545 AAQAASQNN

-573 PAEEASKQA
+573 SAEEASKQA

>member
-1 MKSLILSRLWM
+1 MKRLILSRLWM

-20 TGQAWAHTTGSTS
+20 TGQIVAQTPPTS
-33 GSTTTQKVFTSIKE
+33 QKVFTSIKE
-47 LRDGA
+47 LRDA
-52 NGKSLSDV
+52 AQTNSLKHDDV
-60 VIQFEATNP
+60 VVKFDDSNP
-69 ATVVAVMTKQD
+69 TTVVAVMKHAD
-80 PDIEDKKFINSFFI
+80 PDIKADKFVNSFFI
-94 VDNKSSDGYYYGLWV
+94 VNKGSDNNYYGLWV
-109 SPNDIKDGYKLP
+109 SPNGVYDKQLFSTWNLK
-121 TDLAIGSKFTGAI
+121 IGSKITGSI
-134 IGDYSEGTSGI
+134 IGDYRENESGM
-145 PYFGSIHKT
+145 PYFGSLVNSVKIGDVTYNTSLTVKR
-154 KNIDGTNYSTTFHID
+154 DGEANETTE
-169 NTGVASADGTKPADY
+169 ADY
-184 PFNEVKD
+184 PYTVVTD
-191 VYTIAN
+191 VNTIAKN
-197 NNPADGNTATA
+197 NAGGNTATA
-208 SYGKYLN
+208 SYGPYLN
-215 TIIKVPGTIKKASD
+215 TIIRVPGTIKKGT
-229 NENNTEFYL
+229 NGEYYL
-238 VQDEKTGTSKADMN
+238 VQDETTKTDNES

-259 SQLEGI
+259 SQLDGI

-280 LVKRNDSESKL
+280 LVKRNGSESKL

-309 DAEGRVEYLA
+309 DAEGRVEYLVQ
-319 SQGAFDGEVDVYVH
+319 QGALKDKVDVYVH
-333 RTNLVNK
+333 RTNLVNN

-354 KEEFKN
+354 KGEFKT

-366 TALAKPTTT
+366 TALAKPAT
-375 SSETVQQWAGQVNEG
+375 SDETDHQWTGQVNDKG

-396 LPDTGLTIKAG
+396 LPDTELTIKAG

-416 MQTACLTTIPGAENM
+416 TQTACLKTIPGAENM
-431 EPETLIGKESTYYT
+431 EPEALMGKESTYYA

-472 FYFRGLYG
+472 FFFRGLYG

-497 ADNGSQKYQY
+497 SDGGSQKYQY

-521 GSSLQFNGMRAYF
+521 GSTLQFNGMRAYF

-545 AAQAANN
+545 AAQPASNG
-552 NTNAKIHVAVM
+552 TNAKIHVAVM

-573 PAEEASKQA
+573 SAEEASKQA

>member
-12 LIGIIILT
+12 LISIIILT
-20 TGQAWAHTTGSTS
+20 TGQAWALTT
-33 GSTTTQKVFTSIKE
+33 GSTTTQRVFTSIE
-47 LRDGA
+47 QIRDVA
-52 NGKSLSDV
+52 QSNNQKHQDV
-60 VIQFEATNP
+60 VIQFDATNP
-69 ATVVAVMTKQD
+69 AIVVAVMKHAD
-80 PDIEDKKFINSFFI
+80 PDIKDEKFINSFFI
-94 VDNKSSDGYYYGLWV
+94 VDNSKYGLWV
-109 SPNDIKDGYKLP
+109 SPYNIDKGFSLP
-121 TDLAIGSKFTGAI
+121 SDLAVGSKITGSI
-134 IGDYSEGTSGI
+134 IGDYNEGESGMV
-145 PYFGSIHKT
+145 YFGAIHKT
-154 KNIDGTNYSTTFHID
+154 KDIDGTTYKTSLTVDHS
-169 NTGVASADGTKPADY
+169 GEASADGTKPAVY
-184 PFNEVKD
+184 PFTEVKD

-197 NNPADGNTATA
+197 NNPTDGNTATA

-229 NENNTEFYL
+229 KNNNTEFYL
-238 VQDEKTGTSKADMN
+238 VQDENTGTSEADMN
-252 NRIYFNS
+252 KRIYFNS
-259 SQLEGI
+259 SQLDGI

-280 LVKRNDSESKL
+280 LVKRNKSESKL

-309 DAEGRVEYLA
+309 DAEGRVEYLVQ
-319 SQGAFDGEVDVYVH
+319 QGALKDKVDVYVH
-333 RTNLVNK
+333 RTNLVNNP
-340 AGAWNTICLPFDLT
+340 GAWNTICLPFDLT
-354 KEEFKN
+354 KGEFKT

-366 TALAKPTTT
+366 TALAKPAT
-375 SSETVQQWAGQVNEG
+375 SDETNHQWVGQVNDKG

-396 LPDTGLTIKAG
+396 LPDTELTIKAG

-416 MQTACLTTIPGAENM
+416 TQTACLKTIPGAENM
-431 EPETLIGKESTYYT
+431 EPETLMKQESTYYA

-472 FYFRGLYG
+472 FFFRGLYG

-497 ADNGSQKYQY
+497 SDNGSQKYQY
-507 ISTAAGNYLKYLPS
+507 ISTAVGNYLKYLPANS
-521 GSSLQFNGMRAYF
+521 PLQFNGMRAYF
-534 YFPNWNAANNN
+534 YFPNWNAENNN
-545 AAQAANN
+545 KAQAASKNN

-573 PAEEASKQA
+573 SAEEASKQA
-582 EVYNLSGQR
+582 EVYNLSGQS